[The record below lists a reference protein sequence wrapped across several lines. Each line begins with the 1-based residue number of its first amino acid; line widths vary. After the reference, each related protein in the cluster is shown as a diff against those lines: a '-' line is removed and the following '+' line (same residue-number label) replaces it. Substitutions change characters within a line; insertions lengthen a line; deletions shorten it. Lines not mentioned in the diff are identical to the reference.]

1 MGLTKLATSLFLTLI
16 PICVIGHGS
25 SGSSEEKISERNIV
39 FPNVEGYTTLV
50 TDLHTHSVF
59 SDGHVWP
66 KIREQHERL
75 NNLDRSLAD
84 VADLSKQN
92 TQVLTDSNPIKMLK
106 DLNSFIKRCER
117 GFKQL
122 NKPII

>member
-1 MGLTKLATSLFLTLI
+1 MGKAVAGQSISRLDQMQKKFNDLES
-16 PICVIGHGS
+16 
-25 SGSSEEKISERNIV
+25 KIHN
-39 FPNVEGYTTLV
+39 N
-50 TDLHTHSVF
+50 
-59 SDGHVWP
+59 VWP

-122 NKPII
+122 NKPIIQVGNQFEKKLDASHRKVQDN

>member
-1 MGLTKLATSLFLTLI
+1 MRLTNLATSLFLTLI
-16 PICVIGHGS
+16 PMCVFGHGS

-66 KIREQHERL
+66 KIRVGEALRDG
-75 NNLDRSLAD
+75 LDGLAITEHLESENSNAKSFASDWYKVHGSL
-84 VADLSKQN
+84 VHLPKCLFS
-92 TQVLTDSNPIKMLK
+92 
-106 DLNSFIKRCER
+106 
-117 GFKQL
+117 
-122 NKPII
+122 